1 MGLGL
6 SMDIVM
12 VNELGLPCIIC
23 LASPNE
29 YNYMTLQTVQRL
41 TTAIASPCTLK
52 VARTQST

>member
-1 MGLGL
+1 
-6 SMDIVM
+6 M